1 MSEHPNIQVG
11 GLQFEWEL
19 DKGRFIFEGEDA
31 VLFWIPTAMRDLFTT
46 IEEISGEEASNVVF
60 ETAGFRQGLL
70 VADYFNKIKDFD
82 VKKASELITTT
93 YASAGWGRAVMKD
106 MDFDQKTLTIEL
118 KDSWEHKINAAQG
131 KKTGSNFLPAHYAGI
146 FTGLLHTN
154 IWYKVVRYQIEGHD
168 STIIEYFPSDIT
180 VSHNIHQLA
189 RKKEAEQ
196 IIQLEAL
203 VEDKTRELKELVKQ
217 LSSPIIPILDGIV
230 VVPLIGKY
238 DDERAEELI
247 EKTLKNL
254 PQYKAKYLVLDL
266 TALDVEDDPH
276 SIQFIE
282 NIGKASSLIGTQTI
296 LVGISPSMSMT
307 ISSSGLDFSQFDCFQ
322 TLQHSIHYA
331 LGQLGRKIL

>member
-1 MSEHPNIQVG
+1 
-11 GLQFEWEL
+11 
-19 DKGRFIFEGEDA
+19 
-31 VLFWIPTAMRDLFTT
+31 
-46 IEEISGEEASNVVF
+46 
-60 ETAGFRQGLL
+60 
-70 VADYFNKIKDFD
+70 
-82 VKKASELITTT
+82 
-93 YASAGWGRAVMKD
+93 MKD

-131 KKTGSNFLPAHYAGI
+131 KKTGSNFLPAHYAGV

>member
-1 MSEHPNIQVG
+1 
-11 GLQFEWEL
+11 
-19 DKGRFIFEGEDA
+19 
-31 VLFWIPTAMRDLFTT
+31 MRDLFTT

-70 VADYFNKIKDFD
+70 VANYFNRIKDFD

-106 MDFDQKTLTIEL
+106 MNFDQKTLTIEL
-118 KDSWEHKINAAQG
+118 KDSWEHKINVAQG

-146 FTGLLHTN
+146 FTGLFHTN

-203 VEDKTRELKELVKQ
+203 VEDKTRELKELIKQ

-238 DDERAEELI
+238 DDERAEELV